1 MISFLND
8 YSAGAHERIMA
19 RLMATNLVKTS
30 GYGTDDFC
38 AGAKEKIRAA
48 CACPEAEIFFLAGGT
63 QTNQIAIDTLLAPYE
78 GAISAVT
85 GHINTHESGAIEFTG
100 HKVLALPEHEG
111 KLCAAEIADYCR
123 AYYADPT
130 YDHMV
135 FPGLVYVSQP
145 TELGTLYTK
154 AELEAIRAVCDEF
167 DMHLYLDGARLGY
180 ALACEG
186 NDLSLEDIAAIA
198 DAFYI
203 GGTKVGALYGEALV
217 FTKGNMPRNF
227 LSQVKQH
234 GALAA
239 KGRLLGLQFDELFT
253 DGLYREIG
261 AHALRQAAA
270 VKNGLA
276 AKGYGFFADSPTNQ
290 LFPIV
295 SEEKYAQIRDKVACS
310 YWCPLNEGRCVLRFV
325 TDFATSDEDVKALL
339 ALM

>member
-1 MISFLND
+1 MISFIND
-8 YSAGAHERIMA
+8 YSAGAHQRIMN
-19 RLMATNLVKTS
+19 RLMDTNYVKTS

-38 AGAKEKIRAA
+38 AAAKEKIRAA
-48 CACPEAEIFFLAGGT
+48 CACPGAEIFFLAGGT

-85 GHINTHESGAIEFTG
+85 GHINTHESGAIEFVG

-111 KLCAAEIADYCR
+111 KLDAAEVREYVR

-145 TELGTLYTK
+145 TELGTLYSK
-154 AELEAIRAVCDEF
+154 AELQALRAVCDEF
-167 DMHLYLDGARLGY
+167 GMHLYLDGARLGY
-180 ALACEG
+180 ALACEES
-186 NDLSLEDIAAIA
+186 DLSLEDIAALT

-253 DGLYREIG
+253 DGLYTEIG
-261 AHALRQAAA
+261 AHALRQAGA
-270 VKNGLA
+270 VKAGLA

-295 SEEKYAQIRDKVACS
+295 TEEKYARIKDKVACS
-310 YWCPLNEGRCVLRFV
+310 YWCPLDEGRCVLRFV
-325 TDFATSDEDVKALL
+325 TDFATTDADVEALL

>member
-1 MISFLND
+1 MLSFLND
-8 YSAGAHERIMA
+8 YSAGAHEKIMA
-19 RLMATNLVKTS
+19 RLMDTNYIKTP
-30 GYGTDDFC
+30 GYGGDDFC
-38 AGAKEKIRAA
+38 ASAKDKIRAA
-48 CACPEAEIFFLAGGT
+48 CACPEAEIFFLYGGT
-63 QTNQIAIDTLLAPYE
+63 QTNQIAIDTLLQPYE

-100 HKVLALPEHEG
+100 HKVLALPEHDG
-111 KLCAAEIADYCR
+111 KLDAGEVREYVR

-135 FPGLVYVSQP
+135 FPGLVYISHP
-145 TELGTLYTK
+145 TELGTLYSK
-154 AELEAIRAVCDEF
+154 AELQALRAVCDEYK
-167 DMHLYLDGARLGY
+167 MSLYLDGARLGY
-180 ALACEG
+180 ALACEES
-186 NDLSLEDIAAIA
+186 DVTLADIAALT

-239 KGRLLGLQFDELFT
+239 KGRLIGIQFDTMFT
-253 DGLYREIG
+253 DDLYYEIG
-261 AHALRQAAA
+261 RHTLRQAKAL
-270 VKNGLA
+270 KEGLA
-276 AKGYGFFADSPTNQ
+276 EKGYSFFADSPTNQ

-295 SEEKYAQIRDKVACS
+295 SLEKYEEIKDEVACS
-310 YWCPLNEGRCVLRFV
+310 FWCPLDEGQCVLRFV
-325 TDFATSDEDVKALL
+325 TDFATSDADVKALL